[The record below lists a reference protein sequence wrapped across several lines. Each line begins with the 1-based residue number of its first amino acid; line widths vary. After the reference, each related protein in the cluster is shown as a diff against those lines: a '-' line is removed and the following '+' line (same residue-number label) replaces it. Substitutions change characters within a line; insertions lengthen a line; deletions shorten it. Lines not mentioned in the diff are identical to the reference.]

1 MRVPAQPQLTEASV
15 PVDQK
20 LTFNPEMRKKG
31 IPEHLPE
38 MPIGAKDEAESLGL
52 DPAVYPTCSRP
63 QPGVNRGCPYF
74 FACPLSYKGKSVH
87 EGGGPRRHAFEVVMP
102 GKPVRR
108 QDNDCYGFVPKI
120 QDIEANRGAVRI
132 IADENESYEKVEG
145 IYVKTFVD
153 PETDQTAKV
162 PAKEGEYHYANV
174 AREDML
180 VKKVVVP
187 FIRTIENKDIAV
199 DLVTASVVAKEQERI
214 RGEAFPTA
222 LGVEVGGTPLDKR
235 NRRGGKGK
243 GQGE

>member
-1 MRVPAQPQLTEASV
+1 M

-20 LTFNPEMRKKG
+20 LTFNPELRKQG
-31 IPEHLPE
+31 VPEHLPE
-38 MPIGAKDEAESLGL
+38 MPIGAKDEAEQLGL
-52 DPAVYPTCSRP
+52 ETAFYPTCSRP
-63 QPGVNRGCPYF
+63 VPGVNRGCPHF
-74 FACPLSYKGKSVH
+74 FSCPLSYKGKLLS
-87 EGGGPRRHAFEVVMP
+87 EGGGPRRHAYEVAMP
-102 GKPVRR
+102 GKPIRR
-108 QDNDCYGFVPKI
+108 SEDECYGFVPKI
-120 QDIEANRGAVRI
+120 QDIEGNKGAIRI
-132 IADENESYEKVEG
+132 IADEGETYEKVEG

-180 VKKVVVP
+180 VKKVVAP
-187 FIRTIENKDIAV
+187 FTRTIDNKDIAV

-235 NRRGGKGK
+235 NRRGSKGK

>member
-1 MRVPAQPQLTEASV
+1 MEAFV

-20 LTFNPEMRKKG
+20 LTFNPELRKQG
-31 IPEHLPE
+31 IPEHLPST
-38 MPIGAKDEAESLGL
+38 PVGAKDEAESLGL
-52 DPAVYPTCSRP
+52 NTAVYSTCSRP
-63 QPGVNRGCPYF
+63 QPGVNRGCPHYF
-74 FACPLSYKGKSVH
+74 SCPMSYKGKDV
-87 EGGGPRRHAFEVVMP
+87 EDGGGPRRHAFEVAYP
-102 GKPVRR
+102 GKPIRR
-108 QDNDCYGFVPKI
+108 MEDDCFSFVPKI
-120 QDIEANRGAVRI
+120 QDIESNRGAVRV
-132 IADENESYEKVEG
+132 IADEGEFYEKVEG

-153 PETDQTAKV
+153 PETDKTTKV

-180 VKKVVVP
+180 VKKEVLP
-187 FIRTIENKDIAV
+187 FTRTIENKDIAV

-222 LGVEVGGTPLDKR
+222 IGIEVGGTPLDKR

>member
-1 MRVPAQPQLTEASV
+1 M

-20 LTFNPEMRKKG
+20 LTFNPELRRQG
-31 IPEHLPE
+31 IPENLPS
-38 MPIGAKDEAESLGL
+38 MPIGAKDEAESFGL

-63 QPGVNRGCPYF
+63 QPGVNRGCPHYF
-74 FACPLSYKGKSVH
+74 MCPMSYKGKPL
-87 EGGGPRRHAFEVVMP
+87 EDGGGPRRHAFEVAMP
-102 GKPVRR
+102 GRPIRR
-108 QDNDCYGFVPKI
+108 QDDECYGFIPKI
-120 QDIEANRGAVRI
+120 QDIEGNKGAVRV
-132 IADENESYEKVEG
+132 IADEGEFYEKVEG

-153 PETDQTAKV
+153 PETDKTTKV

-180 VKKVVVP
+180 VKKPVVP
-187 FIRTIENKDIAV
+187 FTRIAENKDIAV

-222 LGVEVGGTPLDKR
+222 LGVEVGSSPLDKR
-235 NRRGGKGK
+235 NRRSSKGK